1 MQKILESVVTQNN
14 AFTISVYWNDEK
26 VKVMISME
34 VTILESRS
42 SLTFTLED
50 EGNKNQSGNLL
61 ESPVVLCLETEDR
74 RRLDDAAQE
83 ERQHRPQVDVA
94 VGGAEGRPRYH
105 PRHPEQHVQARG
117 VRYQPQG
124 QQAQGGAR
132 PKPKPTTYPSQSGR
146 HGGVQGVLLTDF

>member
-1 MQKILESVVTQNN
+1 MYECHLGADIQILKQGILQNVLESVVTQNN

-42 SLTFTLED
+42 SQTFTLED

-83 ERQHRPQVDVA
+83 ERQHRP
-94 VGGAEGRPRYH
+94 
-105 PRHPEQHVQARG
+105 
-117 VRYQPQG
+117 
-124 QQAQGGAR
+124 
-132 PKPKPTTYPSQSGR
+132 
-146 HGGVQGVLLTDF
+146 

>member
-1 MQKILESVVTQNN
+1 MYECHLGADIQILKQGILQNVLESVVTQNN
-14 AFTISVYWNDEK
+14 AFTISVYWKDEK

-42 SLTFTLED
+42 SQTFTLED

-83 ERQHRPQVDVA
+83 ERQHRP
-94 VGGAEGRPRYH
+94 
-105 PRHPEQHVQARG
+105 
-117 VRYQPQG
+117 
-124 QQAQGGAR
+124 
-132 PKPKPTTYPSQSGR
+132 
-146 HGGVQGVLLTDF
+146 

>member
-1 MQKILESVVTQNN
+1 MYECHLGADIQILKQGILQKILESVVTQNN

-50 EGNKNQSGNLL
+50 DGNKNLSGNLL

-83 ERQHRPQVDVA
+83 ERQHRP
-94 VGGAEGRPRYH
+94 
-105 PRHPEQHVQARG
+105 
-117 VRYQPQG
+117 
-124 QQAQGGAR
+124 
-132 PKPKPTTYPSQSGR
+132 
-146 HGGVQGVLLTDF
+146 

>member
-1 MQKILESVVTQNN
+1 MYECHLGADIQILKQGILQNVLESVVTQNN
-14 AFTISVYWNDEK
+14 AFTISVYWKGEK

-83 ERQHRPQVDVA
+83 ERQHRP
-94 VGGAEGRPRYH
+94 
-105 PRHPEQHVQARG
+105 
-117 VRYQPQG
+117 
-124 QQAQGGAR
+124 
-132 PKPKPTTYPSQSGR
+132 
-146 HGGVQGVLLTDF
+146 